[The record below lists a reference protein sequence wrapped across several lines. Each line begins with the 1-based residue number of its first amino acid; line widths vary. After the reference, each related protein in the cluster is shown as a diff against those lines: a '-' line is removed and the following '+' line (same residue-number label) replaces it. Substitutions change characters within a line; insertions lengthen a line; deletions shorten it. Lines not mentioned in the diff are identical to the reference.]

1 MTFSGD
7 RLRQERE
14 LRGISLREVSDA
26 TKISVRFLEAIEQ
39 DRFEIL
45 PGGVF
50 PRAFVKQYAEQ
61 IGLDGEAAMLEFV
74 STYQMPIEESTD
86 SRRTRGRR
94 AKPKGQGLR
103 RLGVLAAAAALL
115 ALGLG
120 LWPGATRSRGTAA
133 AVSAVPRLQAVK
145 HEPVTLP
152 SAVEAQPRDDQ
163 ALVMV
168 LRADA
173 DCWVEVRADGHA
185 VLNRVLS
192 QGESAQLEA
201 TDEFRLSVGNAGG
214 LSFSV
219 NDLPGLPLGRSGE
232 VRRNIV
238 ITRESLSG
246 FIDSAGRADSPFSG

>member
-74 STYQMPIEESTD
+74 STYQMPIEED
-86 SRRTRGRR
+86 SPRTRGRR
-94 AKPKGQGLR
+94 TKPKGQGLR

-120 LWPGATRSRGTAA
+120 LWPGATRSRGSAA
-133 AVSAVPRLQAVK
+133 AVSAVPRLPVVK
-145 HEPVTLP
+145 QEAATPP

-173 DCWVEVRADGHA
+173 DCWVEVRADGRA

-192 QGESAQLEA
+192 QGESAHLEA